1 MQATSLEPTPHT
13 NCIGEE
19 VRKGYNIIFGICHD
33 ERFTSPR
40 CKTAKSELK
49 ELFHWLLDL
58 DIFWWI
64 LSVDR
69 KIGQVNSEL
78 DLLRLASSYNVTS
91 LPHLAECDGDPRSKY
106 APNIQ
111 YCRAKCQEWGPSF
124 DYFRRK
130 QQVTIIFVL
139 CWEKLERECE
149 SGDGAGADN
158 WTLTPGWPSLDTEQQ
173 SGGRHPPAGSCLCL
187 HSCLASLS
195 QNHKIKRYGFLR
207 ECFCLSIYV

>member
-1 MQATSLEPTPHT
+1 MNRGA
-13 NCIGEE
+13 
-19 VRKGYNIIFGICHD
+19 
-33 ERFTSPR
+33 TSPR
-40 CKTAKSELK
+40 LEKSAGK
-49 ELFHWLLDL
+49 IYLFHWLLDL

-111 YCRAKCQEWGPSF
+111 YCSAKCQEWGPSF

-130 QQVTIIFVL
+130 QQVTIIFVAS
-139 CWEKLERECE
+139 WEKLERECE

-158 WTLTPGWPSLDTEQQ
+158 WTLTPGWPSL
-173 SGGRHPPAGSCLCL
+173 SAAVGGETPASRELSVSAFL
-187 HSCLASLS
+187 SLTKS
-195 QNHKIKRYGFLR
+195 QNQEVWF
-207 ECFCLSIYV
+207 FA